1 MGVCETGVQTDG
13 QEESFEAGNSQ
24 SKQSNFASPMRFVP
38 HSPDNSDPKQVT
50 TSTPDFGEVKMEVE
64 ISQLMSQKSLHRASP
79 QSDDSH
85 SGELPEVSGSKLNAD
100 VEGLK
105 ERLQNALARSLSH
118 LMNLQALT
126 VH

>member
-1 MGVCETGVQTDG
+1 
-13 QEESFEAGNSQ
+13 
-24 SKQSNFASPMRFVP
+24 MRFVAP
-38 HSPDNSDPKQVT
+38 FHSPDNSLKPVT
-50 TSTPDFGEVKMEVE
+50 TSTPDFGEVKMELE
-64 ISQLMSQKSLHRASP
+64 IIQKSMHKASP
-79 QSDDSH
+79 LSSDDFH
-85 SGELPEVSGSKLNAD
+85 HLGELPEVSGSKLNAD